1 MAEQRTLD
9 AELLA
14 AADAVVERWHS
25 RDWKQPH
32 TAEYIARLAAAV
44 GAVKRR
50 APPALDTEGLP
61 PLIWGDDLEAWLE
74 VRDEAEIVA
83 AIRAAQRHAYDAGQ
97 QSQAARI
104 QHLTH
109 ERDLALAAARQS
121 APEGAPVVPDI
132 LFDGHAVYS
141 EITRHLG
148 KAHCF
153 TPDAVSTT
161 LDAVVRLIRRAA
173 LTPASPQPAD
183 QNKMEKNDE

>member
-9 AELLA
+9 AEREFEAWWESDGQYIRAGGGQYEKSFAYAAWLA
-14 AADAVVERWHS
+14 A
-25 RDWKQPH
+25 
-32 TAEYIARLAAAV
+32 
-44 GAVKRR
+44 RR

-121 APEGAPVVPDI
+121 APEGAPVAW
-132 LFDGHAVYS
+132 AVTAPKGGIHKLS
-141 EITRHLG
+141 ITRDSAER
-148 KAHCF
+148 KAARWREEW
-153 TPDAVSTT
+153 PDNACRVRP
-161 LDAVVRLIRRAA
+161 LVFGDAA
-173 LTPASPQPAD
+173 PMSASAQPKGE
-183 QNKMEKNDE
+183 NNG